1 MPFIKVMT
9 NESVS
14 KENKALIKTALGQAI
29 ALIPG
34 KSEDW
39 LMVGIEPE
47 YTLYFR
53 GEDVPAAMVEVSIF
67 GSPDSSA
74 LDTLTEKIC
83 QILNVTLSIE
93 PTRIYVKYSSTSY
106 WGWNGSNF

>member
-39 LMVGIEPE
+39 LLCRNI
-47 YTLYFR
+47 
-53 GEDVPAAMVEVSIF
+53 A
-67 GSPDSSA
+67 
-74 LDTLTEKIC
+74 
-83 QILNVTLSIE
+83 
-93 PTRIYVKYSSTSY
+93 
-106 WGWNGSNF
+106 